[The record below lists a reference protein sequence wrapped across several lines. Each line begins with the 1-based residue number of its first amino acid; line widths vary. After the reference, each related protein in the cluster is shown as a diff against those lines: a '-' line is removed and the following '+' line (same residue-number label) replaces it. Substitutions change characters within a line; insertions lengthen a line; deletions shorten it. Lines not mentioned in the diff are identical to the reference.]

1 MSFANFAGY
10 LENIQTNK
18 NELNSFKKETSDK
31 FSSFHSQFESGLNEL
46 KSLQLDILKMVNER
60 LSEVNEKL
68 VQLEQVKPIPSDV
81 FTKERMKNY
90 HIEFTAEQ
98 RSKTIET
105 AVNYIKAQVL
115 SKLPSSPYQAIG
127 EQNIQILTKFVYK
140 MSGCNEEHLETILKK
155 VCEIFPDSKVMMD
168 PMKSYIFIDWS

>member
-18 NELNSFKKETSDK
+18 NEFDSFKKETSDK
-31 FSSFHSQFESGLNEL
+31 FSSLHTQFESGLNDI
-46 KSLQLDILKMVNER
+46 KSLQLDILKMVNE
-60 LSEVNEKL
+60 KL
-68 VQLEQVKPIPSDV
+68 VQLEQAKQAPSDI

-98 RSKTIET
+98 RLKTIET
-105 AVNYIKAQVL
+105 AVNYIKSQVL

-127 EQNIQILTKFVYK
+127 EQNVQILTKFVYK
-140 MSGCNEEHLETILKK
+140 MSGCNEEHLDEILKK